1 MSATTLWIA
10 LLFAAP
16 AATSATTPAWLSTAH
31 VTYRVG
37 GSVYVDIGELDGL
50 AAGDSLEVERGAAH
64 VGWLRARDVTPHLA
78 ACDTLEDRGGIVLG
92 DGVRWRPHAVVPG
105 GGVAASAA
113 VGAATLDGVS
123 NSPAVSDSTV
133 ASRPA
138 PAATRGAASMRP
150 HAPVR
155 GRVGLSAWSTQDA
168 AGGRYFQP
176 ALDARI
182 DARGLAGGTVDAAL
196 DVRGRGTV
204 PGSGSTVAR
213 RDFGAR
219 FYRTSVAWHNVQGTR
234 RLTVGRQFA
243 TSFSSVSLFDGAVAE
258 LVGRRFGGGLL
269 FGAQPDPALLQPSFD
284 LVEAG
289 AFVEAHAA
297 PGGTARWS
305 AVLGGVTSSE
315 GGETNRDFLFVQGFY
330 QDRRTMFTLAQ
341 EVDIARG
348 WRKQFQQSTLA
359 LTSTYA
365 NARVVVARQ
374 VTALAGYDSRRNVP
388 LYRDRN
394 TPETEFDDA
403 LRNGGWLGVSIL
415 PTPALRVDGDV
426 RRRFGE
432 GVDRSTAWSA
442 GADWTLARVR
452 GLRLRARVAHSST
465 DALTTRIYSGGIE
478 CSPSASTTV
487 GVSGGERQTED
498 ALATLSERAP
508 WWTVDADVAVALRW
522 SIAGSFERQGGDA
535 GSSGQ
540 GYLGFGYRF

>member
-1 MSATTLWIA
+1 MSLAPLLIA
-10 LLFAAP
+10 LLVAAPPAP
-16 AATSATTPAWLSTAH
+16 AAAGLSTGH

-37 GSVYVDIGELDGL
+37 GSAYVDVGELDGL
-50 AAGDSLEVERGAAH
+50 VAGDSLEVQRGAAH

-78 ACDTLEDRGGIVLG
+78 ACDTLEDQGGIVPG
-92 DGVRWRPHAVVPG
+92 DGVRWRAHAVVPG
-105 GGVAASAA
+105 SGPIAASAA
-113 VGAATLDGVS
+113 ASAPAGGSIA
-123 NSPAVSDSTV
+123 SPAPDSAV
-133 ASRPA
+133 ARGPA
-138 PAATRGAASMRP
+138 PAPTRSATPMRRP
-150 HAPVR
+150 APVR
-155 GRVGLSAWSTQDA
+155 GRVGLSAWSTEDA
-168 AGGRYFQP
+168 AGGRYLQP
-176 ALDARI
+176 AVDARI
-182 DARGLAGGTVDAAL
+182 DGRGLAGGTVDAAL

-204 PGSGSTVAR
+204 PASGSPVAQR
-213 RDFGAR
+213 ELGAR

-258 LVGRRFGGGLL
+258 VVGRRFGGGLL
-269 FGAQPDPALLQPSFD
+269 FGAQPEPALLQPSFD
-284 LVEAG
+284 IVEAG

-297 PGGTARWS
+297 PGGAARWS
-305 AVLGGVTSSE
+305 ATLGGVTSSE
-315 GGETNRDFLFVQGFY
+315 GGQANRDFLFVQGFY

-341 EVDIARG
+341 EIDVARG
-348 WRKQFQQSTLA
+348 WRRDFQPGRFA

-374 VTALAGYDSRRNVP
+374 VTALVGYDTRRNVP

-403 LRNGGWLGVSIL
+403 LRDGGWLGVSL
-415 PTPALRVDGDV
+415 TPTPAVRLDGDV

-442 GADWTLARVR
+442 GADWLAVR
-452 GLRLRARVAHSST
+452 KRGVRLRGRVAHSST

-478 CSPSASTTV
+478 CSPSAATTL
-487 GVSGGERQTED
+487 GVSGGERRTED

-535 GSSGQ
+535 GSAGQ